1 MPWLGNGNGAQKMN
15 PSAIVIALGLLV
27 GAPTASATLMEFH
40 FTADGV
46 TDTVSQQATAVFKF
60 DTDNLGSF
68 TITLTDTVTPT
79 AKIASELDGFEFAFS
94 QAPSS
99 LSLASVSPTSV
110 VDCSQSAS
118 PCPDVSST
126 TSSPYG
132 WGTTLTGADAALG
145 AGFTGDGFGYHPYAI
160 VNSNYEAPGGNGGVS
175 NSQHNPLLV
184 GPVTFTFNV
193 SGLTGV
199 PDISSVMFLF
209 GTVPDSQ
216 PGTPCTN
223 GDCTDLTDLTDV
235 TDVTDV
241 TDITDVTV
249 PEPQTLALLGLGL
262 LSVGLLSR
270 RKRIIS

>member
-1 MPWLGNGNGAQKMN
+1 MN
-15 PSAIVIALGLLV
+15 TRAIAVALGLLV

-46 TDTVSQQATAVFKF
+46 TDSASQQATAVFTF
-60 DTDNLGSF
+60 DPDKLGSF

-94 QAPSS
+94 QAQTPSS
-99 LSLASVSPTSV
+99 LSLTSVSPASV
-110 VDCSQSAS
+110 VDCSQGA
-118 PCPDVSST
+118 PCLDVSPT

-145 AGFTGDGFGYHPYAI
+145 AGFTGGGFSYHPYAI
-160 VNSNYEAPGGNGGVS
+160 VNSIYEAPGGNGGVS
-175 NSQHNPLLV
+175 NPQHNPLLV

-193 SGLTGV
+193 GGLDGV

-223 GDCTDLTDLTDV
+223 GDCTDL

-270 RKRIIS
+270 RKRIIG

>member
-1 MPWLGNGNGAQKMN
+1 MPCLGKVMEHKKMN
-15 PSAIVIALGLLV
+15 TSAIVMALGLLV

-46 TDTVSQQATAVFKF
+46 TDTVSQQATAVFTF

-99 LSLASVSPTSV
+99 LSLMSVSAMSV
-110 VDCSQSAS
+110 VDCSGSTS
-118 PCPDVSST
+118 PCPAPSFP

-145 AGFTGDGFGYHPYAI
+145 AGFTGGGFGYHPYAI

-270 RKRIIS
+270 RKRIIG